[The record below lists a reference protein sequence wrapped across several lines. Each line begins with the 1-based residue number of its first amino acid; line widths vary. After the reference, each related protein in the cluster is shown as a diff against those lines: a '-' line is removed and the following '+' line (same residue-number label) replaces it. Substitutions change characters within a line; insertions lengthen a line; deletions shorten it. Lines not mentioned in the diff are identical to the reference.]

1 MEDTKDIKEVTPLSS
16 DSESEETS
24 QEKTNVQKLNETFEE
39 RITSLKAQIANL
51 KKECTALEQLQKAVK
66 KELSAKVP
74 KKKRTGNTNS
84 AFKLPVEISPELCK
98 FLELEEG
105 TKIPRTEVTKMLC
118 KWVSDHGIKDE
129 KDKRVIDINSPNA
142 APLKKIMKRIPKT
155 DLKKFTCF
163 TMQRYIQ
170 HHYIKTPEK
179 KETPPAAPT
188 KKSKKSGT
196 KASKKSEE
204 ATV

>member
-1 MEDTKDIKEVTPLSS
+1 MADTKDTKEVIPPSD
-16 DSESEETS
+16 DSETENEETTE
-24 QEKTNVQKLNETFEE
+24 EKTNAQKLNETFEE
-39 RITSLKAQIANL
+39 RIKSLKDQITNL
-51 KKECTALEQLQKAVK
+51 KKECAALEQLQKAVK

-118 KWVSDHGIKDE
+118 KWVADHEIKDE
-129 KDKRVIDINSPNA
+129 KDKRVIDINCAEA
-142 APLKKIMKRIPKT
+142 APLKKIMKRIPKA

-170 HHYIKTPEK
+170 HHYVKAPEK
-179 KETPPAAPT
+179 KESSPA
-188 KKSKKSGT
+188 KKAKKTGGR
-196 KASKKSEE
+196 ASKKSE
-204 ATV
+204 ATTV